1 LKNNTLLPVA
11 WHLTG
16 LEGLGEDFSVSLE
29 GGVIPA
35 KSEFNLN
42 VYFRALKQ
50 VLTNRKAIRIEVK
63 LMLTTK

>member
-1 LKNNTLLPVA
+1 MLPVA

-16 LEGLGEDFSVSLE
+16 LESLGDDFSVSLE
-29 GGVIPA
+29 GGVIPP

-50 VLTNRKAIRIEVK
+50 VITNRKAIRIEVRI
-63 LMLTTK
+63 